1 MNKRGRK
8 STYTPEIADEIC
20 DRLGQG
26 ESLRSIC
33 RSEGM
38 PPPSTVRWWVVD
50 DVNGFAAQYARS
62 RDFGLDEMAEEII
75 DIADTRTDGHDDVG
89 HRRLQ
94 IDARKWILCKLAP
107 RRYGDRTAADLNVT
121 SGDAQIGDTE
131 RLAKIAAVVVA
142 AQTAQSKAEQ
152 NGAANEACNW
162 APSPARGISR

>member
-8 STYTPEIADEIC
+8 LTYKPEIADEIC
-20 DRLGQG
+20 DRLAQG

-50 DVNGFAAQYARS
+50 DVQGFAAQYARA

-75 DIADTRTDGHDDVG
+75 DIADTRTDGHDDVS

-107 RRYGDRTAADLNVT
+107 KRYGDRTALDANVT
-121 SGDAQIGDTE
+121 SGDSQIGDTE
-131 RLAKIAAVVVA
+131 RLAKIAALVVA
-142 AQTAQSKAEQ
+142 AQAAQGKAERD
-152 NGAANEACNW
+152 GAVSESCH
-162 APSPARGISR
+162 